1 MRGTN
6 MCRTNMC
13 GRNILRRQNAN
24 SIPIYDREEILS
36 TMSTRECIMSAPV
49 LLLVH
54 GDHYHFKANTV
65 DIPYIMRVDDTVN
78 NKALSLANDEFI
90 SSSESL

>member
-1 MRGTN
+1 MDKYAWDKY
-6 MCRTNMC
+6 
-13 GRNILRRQNAN
+13 IAAAKHKFN
-24 SIPIYDREEILS
+24 SHIDDREEILS

-65 DIPYIMRVDDTVN
+65 DVPYVMRVDDTVN